1 MSSRRSL
8 FVFTS
13 LPWCSIRDNARGTDL
28 NKSCFPSKKARTHC
42 SCVLLLLLLVLS
54 CLVLHE
60 RYNFSSTDHDF
71 LSTNLTL
78 FSMMTTF
85 FSFLSAVL
93 HLWIAILRPVMQSVS
108 MNVAISLFIR
118 LGHVEGLG
126 EEGWHD
132 AVFVVCFSP
141 FACALRTLFVAP
153 IPSHRLFSW

>member
-1 MSSRRSL
+1 MSSRRSF
-8 FVFTS
+8 FVFHKLTMMLDPWQCKRNRS
-13 LPWCSIRDNARGTDL
+13 QQTLLPQQESSNT
-28 NKSCFPSKKARTHC
+28 
-42 SCVLLLLLLVLS
+42 LLVCVAPPTARPLLP
-54 CLVLHE
+54 CLAWTIQLFIHGPWFSVHE
-60 RYNFSSTDHDF
+60 LNAILDDDY
-71 LSTNLTL
+71 
-78 FSMMTTF
+78 F

-153 IPSHRLFSW
+153 IPLHRLFSW